1 MERLNYREAIEKTLN
16 SFRDMVVREG
26 TEVKIIRDLESGN
39 YLVILA
45 GWNDRSRVYGVSVHI
60 EVKDDK
66 IWIQQDRTDTGI
78 ARELVEFGVPKN
90 DIVLAFKSPFTRKFT
105 EYAVN

>member
-1 MERLNYREAIEKTLN
+1 MERLNYTEAIEKILN
-16 SFRDMVVREG
+16 SFCDMVVREG
-26 TEVKIIRDLESGN
+26 TEVKIIRDRESGN

-45 GWNDRSRVYGVSVHI
+45 GGNDGSRLYGISVHI
-60 EVKDDK
+60 ELKNDK

-78 ARELVEFGVPKN
+78 AQELVEFGVPKT